1 MKKINS
7 SQRSYL
13 KSKAH
18 HLNPVIII
26 GKNGLNEGTIQSI
39 NTVLSAQELIKIKF
53 RDHKGNKRDLSQKIV
68 AETSSILINMI
79 GHVLIL
85 FREHDDIDKR
95 KYKLP

>member
-7 SQRSYL
+7 HQCRYL

-26 GKNGLNEGTIQSI
+26 GKNGLNDGIIQSI
-39 NTVLSAQELIKIKF
+39 NNALTAQELIKIKF
-53 RDHKGNKRDLSQKIV
+53 RDHQGNKRDLSERIV
-68 AETSSILINMI
+68 METSSIFINMI